1 MDESPPNGRHNAE
14 DEQRPDQT
22 DAFLTAAL
30 MQFEALQSMLKVAER
45 DGTFNDRADSILR
58 QARLDLGGLQDK
70 VNEARAWNNVEK

>member
-1 MDESPPNGRHNAE
+1 MLKMNK
-14 DEQRPDQT
+14 DQT

-70 VNEARAWNNVEK
+70 VNEARCWNNVKE